1 MKYLKKLENWSN
13 RYDFLENG
21 PNIFVCYF
29 PNGTANN
36 PGTSYIWYHN
46 AGDTDT
52 VDGYT
57 YVFYDTSI
65 TKNANSSYTIRLDK
79 PLVSDITLNSTV
91 EGSLNGVHVTIATIS
106 YAAEGATNIYI
117 DIPTTIYYNGQQ
129 ITIKETDNLQLD
141 DFKFTITQ
149 PNGTYISKGIII
161 FTE

>member
-1 MKYLKKLENWSN
+1 MKYLKKINNWSS

-36 PGTSYIWYHN
+36 PGTPYIWYHN

-57 YVFYDTSI
+57 YVFYDTRISK
-65 TKNANSSYTIRLDK
+65 TANSSYTIRLDK
-79 PLVSDITLNSTV
+79 PLVSDITLNTTV
-91 EGSLNGVHVTIATIS
+91 EGSLNGAYVKIATIS
-106 YAAEGATNIYI
+106 YAAEGAQSIIIN
-117 DIPTTIYYNGQQ
+117 IPTTINYNGQQ

-141 DFKFTITQ
+141 DFNFSIEQ
-149 PNGTYISKGIII
+149 PSGSYTSKGVII